1 MNPHVRIARNV
12 LAELSRIVS
21 EGSPALSTDR
31 GDLFPSDNLP
41 VAALRLKTPVSD
53 YLAYLAS
60 LSEDERPS
68 APKIVLVDDLPFHI
82 VINGFVSVENGLTA
96 INGKL
101 TTIM

>member
-21 EGSPALSTDR
+21 EGSPALSTGR

-41 VAALRLKTPVSD
+41 VAAVRLKIPVAD
-53 YLAYLAS
+53 YLTFLAYLS
-60 LSEDERPS
+60 KDERPRAS
-68 APKIVLVDDLPFHI
+68 KIVPVDDLPFHI
-82 VINGFVSVENGLTA
+82 VINGFVGVENGQTA

-101 TTIM
+101 TTII